1 MEFFSTTPQKQL
13 AGKREKALKKR
24 ILFEL
29 NEKAQDI
36 EYELSNA
43 SVGKLDKA

>member
-1 MEFFSTTPQKQL
+1 MEFFSTTPQKHL
-13 AGKREKALKKR
+13 AEKREKALKQR

-36 EYELSNA
+36 EYELSTA
-43 SVGKLDKA
+43 SAGS